1 MSEVNNSKRRDQF
14 CKEAIDIITG
24 DRECDYGSPEN
35 SFPKIARLWGVYLG
49 HDISEVD
56 VANMMALM
64 KIARISNRV
73 FKSDSY
79 VDAIGYL
86 AIAAELESRRGDI

>member
-1 MSEVNNSKRRDQF
+1 MSEVIFYKKRDQF
-14 CKEAIDIITG
+14 CKDAIDIITG

-35 SFPKIARLWGVYLG
+35 SFPKIARLWEDYLG

-56 VANMMALM
+56 VANMMALL

-86 AIAAELESRRGDI
+86 AIAAELESSRGEI